1 MRPPNWR
8 RRTWAAPGCLRHWP
22 LQDPEVLEKVAALA
36 KNEGFQEKVQQLA
49 QNEQFTA
56 AAGEYAN
63 DMKDDVITDAK
74 LAEELGLDSAL
85 ETGADAIE
93 EEEEEEE
100 EP

>member
-1 MRPPNWR
+1 MSP
-8 RRTWAAPGCLRHWP
+8 AV
-22 LQDPEVLEKVAALA
+22 QDPEVLEKVAALA
-36 KNEGFQEKVQQLA
+36 KNESFQEKVQQLA

-63 DMKDDVITDAK
+63 DMKDDVIADAK

-93 EEEEEEE
+93 EEEEEEL
-100 EP
+100 